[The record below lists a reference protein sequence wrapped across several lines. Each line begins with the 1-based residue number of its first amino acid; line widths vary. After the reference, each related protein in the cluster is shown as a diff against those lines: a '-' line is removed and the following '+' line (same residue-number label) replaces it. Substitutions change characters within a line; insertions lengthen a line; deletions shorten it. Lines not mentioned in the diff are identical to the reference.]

1 MIGLSLISLILI
13 VLDSSS
19 RLLQPV
25 RSTIDVLMTPVIY
38 LAEFPYMAANSIG
51 RAVVSR
57 AAVLEQID
65 QLTQRNLELSQLSQ
79 QAEALRAENN
89 QMRTLLGSR
98 PRTADPV
105 LIAEIMGVTPIS
117 TAHQVMIDKGSADG
131 VRIGHAVLD
140 SEGLFGQVLQ
150 VSLLSARVL
159 MITDSRHGLPT
170 EAVRNGLRGIANG
183 TGEINRLQI
192 DGLPLTA
199 DIRVGDKIVAS
210 GLGGVY
216 PYGYPVG
223 EVESV
228 RPGPSHNFT
237 LVDVRPSARLDRAH
251 HILVIL
257 KDLAEGQP

>member
-25 RSTIDVLMTPVIY
+25 RSAIDVLMTPVIY

-57 AAVLEQID
+57 TAVLEQID

-89 QMRTLLGSR
+89 QMRTLLGSK

-117 TAHQVMIDKGSADG
+117 TAHQVVIDKGSADS

-170 EAVRNGLRGIANG
+170 EVVRNGLRGIANG

-237 LVDVRPSARLDRAH
+237 LVDVRPSARLDRTH

-257 KDLAEGQP
+257 KDVAEEQP